1 MNLENTRNININQV
15 KIIDLIKD
23 RSLDNEN
30 LMEFTRLQENIRKNG
45 LLNPLIFARIDNN
58 TLELLC
64 GRRRLKALRQ
74 LSKEDEKFAT
84 VECKIYDIET
94 NREERNIIAFSDNQ
108 NRKDLSNEIKFY
120 PLFLLI
126 ASKFYNIDISI
137 EKRTNFIKF
146 VNDTKLFD
154 FLKNLNPKEASN
166 NNETFKF
173 IVDLS
178 NKINID
184 TPTFISEL
192 LKIASFDSNTFTIKS
207 ETNLSVKELLK
218 FKNSEIDEIRELYQ
232 EISKIISLLSS
243 NISVNSDGIKAEINK
258 ITEPRF
264 SVSIVDDENMQT
276 FFNMIVKKYLAEM
289 GRIQRENKP
298 KANKNLKDLKAF
310 LKDASDSDIAK
321 VLEFVKGLK

>member
-1 MNLENTRNININQV
+1 M
-15 KIIDLIKD
+15 
-23 RSLDNEN
+23 
-30 LMEFTRLQENIRKNG
+30 
-45 LLNPLIFARIDNN
+45 
-58 TLELLC
+58 
-64 GRRRLKALRQ
+64 
-74 LSKEDEKFAT
+74 
-84 VECKIYDIET
+84 
-94 NREERNIIAFSDNQ
+94 
-108 NRKDLSNEIKFY
+108 
-120 PLFLLI
+120 
-126 ASKFYNIDISI
+126 
-137 EKRTNFIKF
+137 
-146 VNDTKLFD
+146 
-154 FLKNLNPKEASN
+154 KNLNPKEASN